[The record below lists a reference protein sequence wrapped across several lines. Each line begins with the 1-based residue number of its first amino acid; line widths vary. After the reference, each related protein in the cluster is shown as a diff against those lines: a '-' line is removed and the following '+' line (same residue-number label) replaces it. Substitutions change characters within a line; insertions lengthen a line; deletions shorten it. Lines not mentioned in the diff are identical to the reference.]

1 MLVQTNASI
10 YTTNINMYFQNI
22 MSDLLSDDFIEGA
35 DGGANTRGS
44 CPASHKYAYFNGDYC
59 CHYNREK
66 NSGEVNHEWKFLLE
80 YFLWVEVRT
89 AASRH
94 LFPKKSAAV
103 PPVFESGILDV
114 LPFCYC
120 ASFHFQFLWLN
131 FLILYPDSFA
141 LLLLNPFMRDK
152 LWYNTLLGSALW
164 R

>member
-35 DGGANTRGS
+35 DGGADTRGS

-66 NSGEVNHEWKFLLE
+66 NSGEVNHDYIPLC
-80 YFLWVEVRT
+80 YFT
-89 AASRH
+89 H
-94 LFPKKSAAV
+94 
-103 PPVFESGILDV
+103 
-114 LPFCYC
+114 Y
-120 ASFHFQFLWLN
+120 
-131 FLILYPDSFA
+131 
-141 LLLLNPFMRDK
+141 LLLL
-152 LWYNTLLGSALW
+152 LTLHVIS